1 MKKADKEKIIK
12 HIEEIKKGYS
22 YCFTY
27 SEINK
32 PYIKRFANNR
42 FESSLFRNE
51 LTVLHLD
58 ILESKGITDTYEGI
72 PKEYADVEE
81 ELRKFYVKEFE
92 KAIIEQLAIRKEEEN
107 ERKKKE
113 KQAEEESKGNTVSR
127 KTKNS
132 KKK

>member
-1 MKKADKEKIIK
+1 MKKKDKDKIIN
-12 HIEEIKKGYS
+12 HIDEIKKGYS
-22 YCFTY
+22 YCFTF

-58 ILESKGITDTYEGI
+58 ILESKGITDTYDGI
-72 PKEYADVEE
+72 PEEYADIEE
-81 ELRKFYVKEFE
+81 ELRKFYVREFE
-92 KAIIEQLAIRKEEEN
+92 IAMLEQLEIRQVEEE

-113 KQAEEESKGNTVSR
+113 KQLQEESKGN
-127 KTKNS
+127 KKS
-132 KKK
+132 KK